1 MDVNYANDVV
11 GTIKTLRE
19 SIYNT
24 DKFKSEFSSE
34 LKKESITDADASYIP
49 DQFGG
54 WNVQVS
60 VDQNVA
66 EGESNTED
74 SSNLLISKVTSALT
88 SSIHAVNKSVSSKL
102 TDPSI
107 LTNVVASGP
116 SSITVKL

>member
-1 MDVNYANDVV
+1 MDVNYTNDVL

-24 DKFKSEFSSE
+24 DQFKSEFSSE
-34 LKKESITDADASYIP
+34 LRESIAATDTSYIP

-54 WNVQVS
+54 WNVQVT

-66 EGESNTED
+66 EGEANTED
-74 SSNLLISKVTSALT
+74 SSKLLLDKVTSALT
-88 SSIHAVNKSVSSKL
+88 TSIHAVSKSVGSKL
-102 TDPSI
+102 TNPSV
-107 LTNVVASGP
+107 LTNVVVSGP